1 MSQSSQKKTI
11 LNNEQGIALV
21 VVMIMIVMVTGLMM
35 MVLGGSGIE
44 RNLASI
50 NQRSI
55 QSFHAAGGGSEIATQ
70 VIKDAL
76 ELNDDPTIAKNYP
89 STVLL
94 DSSSA
99 GGNTALN
106 DFVEELRNGGGVM
119 ANDTASVAPDLIVTA
134 LNKQLMNIDIDLE
147 AGGLTL
153 PGSEIQ
159 EFAIAHHKKIGGT
172 GCPSG
177 NLYAVN
183 TISLGEKN
191 TRANV
196 GTAYFDCP

>member
-55 QSFHAAGGGSEIATQ
+55 QSFHAAGGGNEIATQ